1 MDICINHNCTLIC
14 MQIKL
19 PFEIEARCDSTISVI
34 SSSASQSAHVLLYGG
49 QHKWAQQ
56 TVAETTLMIL
66 CMLTLNVNFTV
77 IIRCKHS
84 LPYGLHRYFLLCA
97 RAKGIVF
104 VVVVH
109 CPHKNHQM
117 SKSRHSSEYP
127 VLLRSPTVQIN
138 Y

>member
-1 MDICINHNCTLIC
+1 

-19 PFEIEARCDSTISVI
+19 PIEIEARCDSTISVI
-34 SSSASQSAHVLLYGG
+34 SSSTSQSAHVLLYGG

-56 TVAETTLMIL
+56 TIAETTLMIL
-66 CMLTLNVNFTV
+66 CTLTL
-77 IIRCKHS
+77 IIRYKHS
-84 LPYGLHRYFLLCA
+84 LPYSLHRYAHA
-97 RAKGIVF
+97 RAKGIVI
-104 VVVVH
+104 VVVIH

-127 VLLRSPTVQIN
+127 VL